1 MQRRQFLATSLA
13 ATAAIGA
20 KAQET
25 GGRVPPNGGREYYEL
40 RQYRLESGPQ
50 LKLTEEYLETALIPG
65 LNRIGVTPVGVFK
78 LEIGVETPSLFVLI
92 PSASPETLIRSEF
105 RLQEDDQY
113 MSAAEKFLKAPA
125 VQPAFSRVE
134 SSLMIAFEGKP
145 KLIVPP
151 GTGDKSKRR
160 FELRTYESP
169 SIADH
174 RRKVEMFHSGEFEV
188 FQRAGFWEVFY
199 GDVLIGPRLPKLT
212 YMVGFPSLAERD
224 GMWTKFFDD
233 PQWKA
238 LTKSSKFNY
247 ESIVTN
253 VTNVIVSPRPYSQ
266 V

>member
-13 ATAAIGA
+13 ATAVGA
-20 KAQET
+20 NAQET
-25 GGRVPPNGGREYYEL
+25 AGRVPQNGGREYYEL
-40 RQYRLESGPQ
+40 RRYRLEGGPQ
-50 LKLTEEYLETALIPG
+50 VKLTEEYLETALIPG
-65 LNRIGVTPVGVFK
+65 LNRLGVTPVGAFR

-92 PSASPETLIRSEF
+92 PSMSAETLLRSEF
-105 RLQEDDQY
+105 RLREDDQY

-125 VQPAFSRVE
+125 VQPAFSRIE
-134 SSLMIAFEGKP
+134 SSFMIAFEGKP

-151 GTGDKSKRR
+151 ATGDKSKRR

-174 RRKVEMFHSGEFEV
+174 QRKVEMFHSGEFDI
-188 FQRAGFWEVFY
+188 FKRAGFSEVFY

-212 YMVGFPSLAERD
+212 YMVGFPSLADRD
-224 GMWTKFFDD
+224 DVWSKFSND

-238 LTKSSKFNY
+238 LTKSPKFAY

-253 VTNVIVSPRPYSQ
+253 VTNVIVSSRPYSQ
-266 V
+266 I

>member
-1 MQRRQFLATSLA
+1 M
-13 ATAAIGA
+13 GA
-20 KAQET
+20 KAQEA
-25 GGRVPPNGGREYYEL
+25 GGHAPQNSGREYYEL

-50 LKLTEEYLETALIPG
+50 VKLTEQYLETALIPG
-65 LNRIGVTPVGVFK
+65 LNRLGVTPVGVFK

-92 PSASPETLIRSEF
+92 PSTSPEMLVRAEF
-105 RLQEDDQY
+105 RLHEDDQY

-125 VQPAFSRVE
+125 VQPAFSRLE
-134 SSLMIAFEGKP
+134 STLMIAFEGKP

-174 RRKVEMFHSGEFEV
+174 RRKVEMFHSGEFDV
-188 FQRAGFWEVFY
+188 FKKAGFWEVFY
-199 GDVLIGPRLPKLT
+199 GDVLIGPRMPKLT
-212 YMVGFPSLAERD
+212 YMVGFPTLADRD
-224 GMWTKFFDD
+224 EMWSKFFND
-233 PQWKA
+233 PQWKS
-238 LTKSSKFNY
+238 LVNSSKFNY

-266 V
+266 I